1 MKKYKMFLSAI
12 LLFLFSII
20 TAYSQVRIAIFPFQ
34 NMDGDLKYN
43 IWSYNLQDSLT
54 KSMGNLEQNGTI
66 YYIVPADSVEI
77 MLADLNLDPNNPQ
90 YQTDMWKVAKKLNV
104 KKVVTGNF
112 NIQAN
117 RFLLNA
123 YVYDVKL
130 KLPHPQY
137 QARDIFKK
145 EEDLYEAVG
154 IIVEELLPAF

>member
-1 MKKYKMFLSAI
+1 MQYFR
-12 LLFLFSII
+12 F
-20 TAYSQVRIAIFPFQ
+20 RIW
-34 NMDGDLKYN
+34 DGDLKYN

-54 KSMGNLEQNGTI
+54 KSMGNLEQNGTS

-137 QARDIFKK
+137 QARDIF
-145 EEDLYEAVG
+145 
-154 IIVEELLPAF
+154 